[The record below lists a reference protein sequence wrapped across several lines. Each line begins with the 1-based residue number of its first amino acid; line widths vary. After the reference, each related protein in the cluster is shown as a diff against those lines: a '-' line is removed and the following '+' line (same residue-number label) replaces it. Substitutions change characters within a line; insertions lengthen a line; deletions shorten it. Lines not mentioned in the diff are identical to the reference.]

1 MLSLMMSL
9 LMMVSCV
16 YIFNGLEVILSLIL
30 LLILSF
36 LQVFKAG
43 GTDLSLTMGGE
54 LMSTNLFILSIW
66 VTILMMMVSFKEDL
80 YNNKYFMFY
89 LKLMLFLLFMCFFS
103 FNLMMFYF
111 FFEAILFP
119 IIMMIFNWGNQPE
132 RLQAGIYMLLYTL
145 LGSLPLFVMMM
156 MYSEKTLN
164 YFLLDWVTMDKV
176 GLLFLFMMSGF
187 LVKVPMFFVHL
198 WLPKAHV
205 EAPLAGS
212 MILAAILLK
221 LGIYGIYRFKMF
233 FMMEL
238 INLGYLLMVIS
249 VLGGMMVGFMCLFQT
264 DIKSLIAYSSVC
276 HMGMILGGMMNWN
289 FWSSYGSLLLM
300 LGHGLC
306 SSGLFCLGNMLYERF
321 FTRSMMLLKGLGK
334 IFPNLSMWW
343 FLLSIVNMSAPP
355 SMNIIGEIFL
365 MGSLMKFS
373 MVFIFPVMMISFLS
387 ACYSLYLFSYI
398 NHGEG
403 WVYFSVKM
411 ILVRE
416 YLVMLLHFIPLVLWV
431 LKMECFLSWI

>member
-1 MLSLMMSL
+1 
-9 LMMVSCV
+9 MVRCV

-36 LQVFKAG
+36 LQVFKVG
-43 GTDLSLTMGGE
+43 RTDLSLTIGGE
-54 LMSTNLFILSIW
+54 LISTNLFILSIW
-66 VTILMMMVSFKEDL
+66 VTILMIIVSFKEDL
-80 YNNKYFMFY
+80 YNNKYFIFY
-89 LKLMLFLLFMCFFS
+89 LKLMLFLLFICFFS
-103 FNLMMFYF
+103 FNLIIFYF

-119 IIMMIFNWGNQPE
+119 IIIIIFNWGNQPE

-145 LGSLPLFVMMM
+145 LGSLPLFVIMI
-156 MYSEKTLN
+156 MYREKTLN
-164 YFLLDWVTMDKV
+164 YFLLDWVTIDKV
-176 GLLFLFMMSGF
+176 GLLFLLIISGF

-233 FMMEL
+233 FIIEL
-238 INLGYLLMVIS
+238 INLGYLLIVIS
-249 VLGGMMVGFMCLFQT
+249 VLGGMIVGFICLFQT

-276 HMGMILGGMMNWN
+276 HIGIILGGIMNWN
-289 FWSSYGSLLLM
+289 FWSSYGRLLLI

-306 SSGLFCLGNMLYERF
+306 SSGLFCLGNILYERF
-321 FTRSMMLLKGLGK
+321 FTRRIILLKGLGK
-334 IFPNLSMWW
+334 IFPNLSIWW
-343 FLLSIVNMSAPP
+343 FLLSIVNISAPP
-355 SMNIIGEIFL
+355 SINIIGEIFL
-365 MGSLMKFS
+365 MGRLIKFR
-373 MVFIFPVMMISFLS
+373 MIFIFPVIIISFLR
-387 ACYSLYLFSYI
+387 ACYSLYLFRYI

-403 WVYFSVKM
+403 WVYFSVKR

-416 YLVMLLHFIPLVLWV
+416 YLVILLHFIPLVLWV
-431 LKMECFLSWI
+431 VKIECFLRWI

>member
-1 MLSLMMSL
+1 MLSLMVSL
-9 LMMVSCV
+9 LVMVGGV
-16 YIFNGLEVILSLIL
+16 YMFNGLEVLLSLIL

-36 LQVFKAG
+36 FQVFKVG
-43 GTDLSLTMGGE
+43 GSEMSVNLGGE
-54 LMSTNLFILSIW
+54 LMSVNLFILSVW
-66 VTILMMMVSFKEDL
+66 MTILMIMVSFKENL

-89 LKLMLFLLFMCFFS
+89 LQFMLFLLFMCFFS
-103 FNLMMFYF
+103 LNLMMFFF

-132 RLQAGIYMLLYTL
+132 RLQAGVYMLLYTL

-156 MYSEKTLN
+156 LYGEKTLS
-164 YFLLDWVTMDKV
+164 YFLLDWVLVDSV
-176 GLLFLFMMSGF
+176 GLLFFFMMFGF

-205 EAPLAGS
+205 EAPVAGS

-238 INLGYLLMVIS
+238 INLGYCLMVIS
-249 VLGGMMVGFMCLFQT
+249 VLGGMMVGVMCLFQT

-276 HMGMILGGMMNWN
+276 HMGMILGGAMNWN

-334 IFPNLSMWW
+334 IFPNLSLWW
-343 FLLSIVNMSAPP
+343 FLLAVVNMSAPP
-355 SMNIIGEIFL
+355 SMNIFGEIFL

-373 MVFIFPVMMISFLS
+373 MMFIFPVMMISFLS

-411 ILVRE
+411 ISMRE
-416 YLVMLLHFIPLVLWV
+416 YMVMLLHFAPLLLWV
-431 LKMECFLSWI
+431 MKMECFLSWI